1 MNFSKNISNAIK
13 ILHPTIYP
21 KYASG
26 SWLYTKDNQKYL
38 DFTSG
43 IGALSTGHNH
53 PHIIKNVK
61 SQLDKYVH
69 MPQQLFNIH
78 QASNELT
85 EKLLNIMPYDY
96 LNSFFYVNSG
106 SEATDNAIKIARAY
120 TKKQNIITMNKGFH
134 GRTYGALSVTTSNLT
149 CKKNINPMLPGVY
162 YSDINNIES
171 FENILKF
178 QTSPEEVACVIYEP
192 VQGEGGI
199 YSLNSNFL
207 KNIHDIC
214 SKYNIIT
221 IADEVQCGFGR
232 TGTYWNIEQKCV
244 KPDIMTFGKGI
255 ASGFPLA
262 GLVTND
268 NIMDNIGQNFLGG
281 TYGGNAISC
290 AAASATI
297 DIFKYEN
304 ILNNVMI
311 KGEMLKKSI
320 IDIPGVK
327 SVRQHGLMI
336 GIELFMP
343 DNVNYIQHIVKK
355 MKENNI
361 LILTCGNNSQYI
373 RLLPPLNINNEG
385 CVLFLTTFKNVIN
398 DIIKC

>member
-13 ILHPTIYP
+13 ILHPSIYP
-21 KYASG
+21 KYALG
-26 SWLYTKDNQKYL
+26 SWLYTNDNKKYL

-53 PHIIKNVK
+53 PYIIKNVK

-78 QASNELT
+78 EASNELT
-85 EKLLNIMPYDY
+85 GKLLDIMPYNY

-106 SEATDNAIKIARAY
+106 SEATDNAIKIARSY

-162 YSDINNIES
+162 YSDINNISS
-171 FENILKF
+171 FENILKY

-199 YSLNSNFL
+199 YSLDSDFL
-207 KNIHDIC
+207 KDIHDIC
-214 SKYNIIT
+214 YKYKIMT

-232 TGTYWNIEQKCV
+232 TGTYWNIEQKGV
-244 KPDIMTFGKGI
+244 EPDIMTFGKGI

-268 NIMDNIGQNFLGG
+268 KIMDNIGINFLGG

-290 AAASATI
+290 VASSSTI
-297 DIFKYEN
+297 DIFKTEN

-311 KGEMLKKSI
+311 KGEMLKKYL
-320 IDIPGVK
+320 IDIPGIK
-327 SVRQHGLMI
+327 AVRQHGLMI
-336 GIELFMP
+336 GIELFGSKEP
-343 DNVNYIQHIVKK
+343 NYIQKIIKK

-373 RLLPPLNINNEG
+373 RLLPPLNINNDE
-385 CVLFLTTFKNVIN
+385 CDLFITTFRNVIE
-398 DIIKC
+398 DIK

>member
-13 ILHPTIYP
+13 ILHPNIYP

-26 SWLYTKDNQKYL
+26 SWLYTRDNKKYL

-53 PHIIKNVK
+53 PSIIKNVK
-61 SQLDKYVH
+61 NQLDKYVH

-78 QASNELT
+78 EVSNELT
-85 EKLLNIMPYDY
+85 GKLLDIMPDDS
-96 LNSFFYVNSG
+96 LDSFFYVNSG
-106 SEATDNAIKIARAY
+106 SEATDNAIKIARST

-134 GRTYGALSVTTSNLT
+134 GRTYGALSVTTSNLS
-149 CKKNINPMLPGVY
+149 CKKNINPMVPGVY
-162 YSDINNIES
+162 YSDINNIDS
-171 FENILKF
+171 FEQILKF

-199 YSLNSNFL
+199 YSLDKEFL
-207 KNIHDIC
+207 KDIHDIC

-232 TGTYWNIEQKCV
+232 TGTYWNIEQKGV
-244 KPDIMTFGKGI
+244 VPDIMTFGKGI

-262 GLVTND
+262 GLVANEK
-268 NIMDNIGQNFLGG
+268 IMNNIGNNFLGG
-281 TYGGNAISC
+281 TYGGNAVSC

-297 DIFKYEN
+297 DIFNNERL
-304 ILNNVMI
+304 LNNVMV
-311 KGEMLKKSI
+311 KGEMLKKGI
-320 IDIPGVK
+320 LDIPGVK
-327 SVRQHGLMI
+327 SLRQHGLMI
-336 GIELFMP
+336 GIELFGSKEP
-343 DNVNYIQHIVKK
+343 NYIKQIVEK
-355 MKENNI
+355 MNDNNI

-373 RLLPPLNINNEG
+373 RLLPPLNINNED
-385 CVLFLTTFKNVIN
+385 CNLFLYTFKNVIN
-398 DIIKC
+398 EIKF

>member
-1 MNFSKNISNAIK
+1 MNLSKHISNAIK
-13 ILHPTIYP
+13 ILHPTIFP

-26 SWLYTKDNQKYL
+26 SWLYTQDNQKYL

-53 PHIIKNVK
+53 PYIIKNVK

-78 QASNELT
+78 EASNELT
-85 EKLLNIMPYDY
+85 GKLLDIMPDKS
-96 LNSFFYVNSG
+96 LDTFFYVNSG
-106 SEATDNAIKIARAY
+106 SETTDNAIKMARSY
-120 TKKQNIITMNKGFH
+120 TNRPNIITMNKGFH
-134 GRTYGALSVTTSNLT
+134 GRTYGALSVTSSNLT
-149 CKKNINPMLPGVY
+149 CRKNINPMLPGVY
-162 YSDINNIES
+162 YSDINNIDS
-171 FENILKF
+171 FDKILNH

-199 YSLNSNFL
+199 YSLDTNFL
-207 KNIHDIC
+207 KDVHDIC

-232 TGTYWNIEQKCV
+232 TGTYWNVEQKDV
-244 KPDIMTFGKGI
+244 VPDIMTFGKGI
-255 ASGFPLA
+255 ASGFPFA
-262 GLVTND
+262 GLVANEK
-268 NIMDNIGQNFLGG
+268 IMNNIGPNFLGG

-297 DIFKYEN
+297 DVFKTEN

-311 KGEMLKKSI
+311 KGEILKRGL

-327 SVRQHGLMI
+327 AVRQHGLMI
-336 GIELFMP
+336 GIELFRS
-343 DNVNYIQHIVKK
+343 NEINYIQTIVKK
-355 MKENNI
+355 MNENNI
-361 LILTCGNNSQYI
+361 LILTCGNNGQYI
-373 RLLPPLNINNEG
+373 RLLPPLNINNEE
-385 CVLFLTTFKNVIN
+385 CKLFLTKFKNVIGEIN
-398 DIIKC
+398 

>member
-13 ILHPTIYP
+13 ILHPSVFP
-21 KYASG
+21 KYGSG

-43 IGALSTGHNH
+43 IGALSTGHSH
-53 PHIIKNVK
+53 PYIIKNVK

-78 QASNELT
+78 EASNELT
-85 EKLLNIMPYDY
+85 GKLLDIMPDDS
-96 LNSFFYVNSG
+96 LNAFFYVNSG
-106 SEATDNAIKIARAY
+106 SEATDNAIKIARSY

-162 YSDINNIES
+162 YSDINNISS
-171 FENILKF
+171 FEQILKY

-199 YSLNSNFL
+199 NSLDKGFL
-207 KNIHDIC
+207 KDIHDIC
-214 SKYNIIT
+214 SKYDIIT

-232 TGTYWNIEQKCV
+232 TGTYWNIEQKGV
-244 KPDIMTFGKGI
+244 IPDIMTFGKGI

-262 GLVTND
+262 GLVAND
-268 NIMDNIGQNFLGG
+268 KIMDNIGINFLGG

-297 DIFKYEN
+297 DIFKIEN
-304 ILNNVMI
+304 ILTNVMV
-311 KGEMLKKSI
+311 KGEMLKNGL

-327 SVRQHGLMI
+327 AVRQHGLMI
-336 GIELFMP
+336 GIELFMT
-343 DNVNYIQHIVKK
+343 NEINFIQKIVEK

-373 RLLPPLNINNEG
+373 RLLPPLNINNDE
-385 CVLFLTTFKNVIN
+385 CDLFLTKFRNVI
-398 DIIKC
+398 KLFKKL

>member
-1 MNFSKNISNAIK
+1 MNFSKNISKAIK

-26 SWLYTKDNQKYL
+26 SWLYTRDNEKYL

-53 PHIIKNVK
+53 PYIIKNVK
-61 SQLDKYVH
+61 NQLDKYVH

-78 QASNELT
+78 EASNELT
-85 EKLLNIMPYDY
+85 GKLLDIMPDDS
-96 LNSFFYVNSG
+96 LDSFFYVNSG
-106 SEATDNAIKIARAY
+106 SEATDNAIKMARSY

-134 GRTYGALSVTTSNLT
+134 GRTYGALSVTTSNLS
-149 CKKNINPMLPGVY
+149 CKQNINPMVPGVY
-162 YSDINNIES
+162 YSDINNIDS
-171 FENILKF
+171 FEQILKY
-178 QTSPEEVACVIYEP
+178 QTSPEDVACVIYEP

-199 YSLNSNFL
+199 YSLDKDFL
-207 KNIHDIC
+207 KDIHDIC

-244 KPDIMTFGKGI
+244 VPDIMTFGKGI

-262 GLVTND
+262 GLVANEK
-268 NIMDNIGQNFLGG
+268 IMNNIGQNFLGG
-281 TYGGNAISC
+281 TYGGNAVSC

-297 DIFKYEN
+297 DIFKTEN
-304 ILNNVMI
+304 ILTNVML
-311 KGEMLKKSI
+311 KGEMLKKGLL
-320 IDIPGVK
+320 DIPGVK
-327 SVRQHGLMI
+327 SIRQHGLMI
-336 GIELFMP
+336 GIELFDGNEP
-343 DNVNYIQHIVKK
+343 HYIKQIVEK
-355 MKENNI
+355 MKDNNI

-373 RLLPPLNINNEG
+373 RLLPPLNINNED
-385 CVLFLTTFKNVIN
+385 CNLFLTNFRKVFKNTF
-398 DIIKC
+398 